1 MAKERATRERW
12 GSRTGFILSAVGSAI
27 GLGNIWRFPGVAYEH
42 GGGAFM
48 VPYLIALTTAGIP
61 LLIMEF
67 AIGRR
72 YRGSAPLAFRRV
84 NKKLEAVGWWQVAI
98 CIVIAV
104 YYAVIIAWAGWYAFF
119 SLSQAWGEDPATFL
133 AADFLQ
139 ASDDLYDFGD
149 WLPGLAAALFL
160 VWAATLAVIGTG
172 VKKGIETT
180 SKIFIPLL
188 VVMFGA
194 LVVQALTLD
203 GAMVGLDTFFSPD
216 WELVKEPGVWLAAYG
231 QIFFT
236 LSVGFGI
243 MITYAS
249 YLGRKSDLTTSAWT
263 VGMSN
268 SFTEVLAGIAVFA
281 VLGFFTVQT
290 GVPIADQEYLG
301 INLAFVAFPAII
313 NTLPYLPGLFGLL
326 FFGSLVVA
334 GWASLVSVVQVPV
347 AAFED
352 RFGWSR
358 VKSTVVV
365 GGGMAVVSV
374 VLFPAANGVLLLD
387 ITDHFINN
395 YGIAVAAPVS
405 IIAVVWVLWK
415 WKVLRDDANATSV
428 FKIGPIWMV
437 CLGVVTPIAL
447 AVILFF
453 NVQSLMTAGPDD
465 DNAFYHQYQ
474 AFGWAVVAG
483 AFAFGVIMAFLL
495 RNKETPPMESQVAA
509 LSEPEPSEKEAGR

>member
-1 MAKERATRERW
+1 MARERATRERW

-27 GLGNIWRFPGVAYEH
+27 GLGNIWRFPGVAYEN

-67 AIGRR
+67 AIGRK

-84 NKKLEAVGWWQVAI
+84 NRNLEAVGWWQVAI

-104 YYAVIIAWAGWYAFF
+104 YYAAIIAWAGWYAFF
-119 SLSQAWGEDPATFL
+119 SLSQAWGEDPTTFL
-133 AADFLQ
+133 MVDFLQ
-139 ASDDLYDFGD
+139 AGDDLYEFGA
-149 WLPGLAAALFL
+149 WLPGLAAALFV
-160 VWAATLAVIGTG
+160 VWAATLAVIGAG

-203 GAMVGLDTFFSPD
+203 GAVEGLNAFFSPD
-216 WELVKEPGVWLAAYG
+216 WEMVREPGVWLAAYG
-231 QIFFT
+231 QIFFS

-249 YLGRKSDLTTSAWT
+249 YLGRKSDITTSAWT

-290 GVPIADQEYLG
+290 GVPIADQEYQG
-301 INLAFVAFPAII
+301 VGLAFIAFPAII

-352 RFGWSR
+352 RFGWGR
-358 VKSTVVV
+358 VKATAVV
-365 GGGMAVVSV
+365 GGGMAVASIA
-374 VLFPAANGVLLLD
+374 LFPAVNGLMLLD
-387 ITDHFINN
+387 VTDYFINN

-405 IIAVVWVLWK
+405 IVAVVWVLWR
-415 WKVLRDDANATSV
+415 WKALRDDANATSV
-428 FKIGPIWMV
+428 FKVGPIWLV
-437 CLGVVTPIAL
+437 CLGVITPIAL

-453 NVQSLMTAGPDD
+453 NVRDLLKAGADSS
-465 DNAFYHQYQ
+465 AAVYHHYQ
-474 AFGWAVVAG
+474 AFGWAVVGG
-483 AFAFGVIMAFLL
+483 AFAFGVVMALLL
-495 RNKETPPMESQVAA
+495 RNRETPMESQVDV
-509 LSEPEPSEKEAGR
+509 LDEVEEEAGR